1 MPNWRLVNLVATA
14 ALLTLALETVGATAG
29 PPVKV
34 GVIGQF
40 SGPYALAGKQLRESI
55 DVYVAQHGTKAGS
68 HEVEFIYRDIG
79 GSNPALAKSL
89 AEQLI
94 VKDGVSILTG
104 FFLSPEAAAVAPVIN
119 ETKTPSVLSVSAA
132 PQLLRMSRYFV
143 RAGENISQPAL
154 EQANFATESGKK
166 RAYIAVAD
174 YAPGRDVEEAFSR
187 RFKAL
192 GGEVIGVD
200 HMPLN
205 TVDYAPFAERIANAK
220 PDVVATFLPN
230 GAPSVSF
237 YSALATQGVVRTTM
251 VIGVAETDDP
261 DLPAFNDSIA
271 GVYSAIFYSQSLDNP
286 ENVAFRK
293 VMKEKF
299 GPDQA
304 IGVNNKSPYDAV
316 ELIYRM
322 IAAQGD
328 GPFDPDAAMNAVKG
342 YSWNSPSGPK
352 KIDPKTR
359 EMIHNIYI
367 RQVRKIDGKLQNVIV
382 KTYAAVGNPW
392 ADAHPE

>member
-1 MPNWRLVNLVATA
+1 MPKVGLINVIAVAA
-14 ALLTLALETVGATAG
+14 VLILTPGAVSAIAG
-29 PPVKV
+29 APVKV

-40 SGPYALAGKQLRESI
+40 SGPYALGGKQLRESI

-68 HEVEFIYRDIG
+68 HEIQFVYRDIG

-94 VKDGVSILTG
+94 VKEGASILTG
-104 FFLSPEAAAVAPVIN
+104 FFLSPEGAAVAPVIN

-132 PQLLRMSRYFV
+132 PQLLRMSPYFV

-154 EQANFATESGKK
+154 EQANFAIDSGKK

-174 YAPGRDVEEAFSR
+174 YAPGRDVEETFTR
-187 RFKAL
+187 RFKAG
-192 GGEVIGVD
+192 GGEIVGVD

-205 TVDYAPFAERIANAK
+205 TVDYAPFAEQIANVK
-220 PDVVATFLPN
+220 PDVLATFLPN
-230 GAPSVSF
+230 GAPAVSF
-237 YSALATQGVVRTTM
+237 YSALASQGVVKTTM

-261 DLPAFNDSIA
+261 DLPAFNDNIA

-286 ENVAFRK
+286 ENVAFK
-293 VMKEKF
+293 KTMKEKF
-299 GPDQA
+299 GADHA
-304 IGVNNKSPYDAV
+304 IGVNNESPYDAI

-322 IAAQGD
+322 VAAQGD
-328 GPFDPDAAMNAVKG
+328 GAFDPDVAMNAVKG

-352 KIDPKTR
+352 KIDPDTR
-359 EMIHNIYI
+359 EMIHNMYI
-367 RQVRKIDGKLQNVIV
+367 RQVQKIGGKLQNVVV

-392 ADAHPE
+392 AEAHPQ

>member
-1 MPNWRLVNLVATA
+1 MALVPG
-14 ALLTLALETVGATAG
+14 GAFAG
-29 PPVKV
+29 APVKV

-40 SGPYALAGKQLRESI
+40 SGPYALAGKQLHESI

-68 HEVEFIYRDIG
+68 HEVQFIYRDIG
-79 GSNPALAKSL
+79 GSNPGLAKSL

-94 VKDGVSILTG
+94 VKDGVAILTG

-132 PQLLRMSRYFV
+132 PQLLRMSPYFV
-143 RAGENISQPAL
+143 RAGENISQPAYV
-154 EQANFATESGKK
+154 QANFAIENGKK

-174 YAPGRDVEEAFSR
+174 YAPGRDVEEAFTR
-187 RFKAL
+187 RFTAL

-220 PDVVATFLPN
+220 PDVVVTFLPN

-237 YSALATQGVVRTTM
+237 YSALAARDIVKSTM

-261 DLPAFNDSIA
+261 DLPAYNDRIV
-271 GVYSAIFYSQSLDNP
+271 GVYSAIFYSDSLDNP
-286 ENVAFRK
+286 ENVAFKK

-299 GPDQA
+299 GDDQIA
-304 IGVNNKSPYDAV
+304 GVNNESPYDAI

-322 IAAQGD
+322 VAAQGD
-328 GPFDPDAAMNAVKG
+328 GLFDPDVAMNAVKG

-359 EMIHNIYI
+359 EMIHNFYV
-367 RQVRKIDGKLQNVIV
+367 RQVRKIDGRLQNVV
-382 KTYAAVGNPW
+382 LKTYEAVGNPW
-392 ADAHPE
+392 AEAHPE